1 MAEYIDRDE
10 FRKRLIDRQITTAF
24 FNPQQR
30 HEIGCIVEM
39 LDNMPAADVA
49 EVVRCKD
56 CANYSDF
63 DPYAGKRFN
72 FHFCRKFHNVT
83 LESDFCSYGEK
94 KNGKEKDH
102 E

>member
-1 MAEYIDRDE
+1 MAEYIERE
-10 FRKRLIDRQITTAF
+10 AVLLRLEKVLVTDDFFGLAMCCGIDHAID
-24 FNPQQR
+24 
-30 HEIGCIVEM
+30 CIKEA
-39 LDNMPAADVA
+39 PAADVA

-72 FHFCRKFHNVT
+72 FHFCRKFHNIT

-94 KNGKEKDH
+94 KNGKEQDK
-102 E
+102 